1 MSEKEINDLKRRQC
15 VKCQY
20 LSRAGANTDR
30 TAVAQLTCDY
40 IAVHGH
46 TRGCDPRDCVEKG
59 VFKKRKGA
67 RRKRA
72 KCPHSMGDYQRKG
85 FSRGFNACLDT
96 IMEDNHGE

>member
-1 MSEKEINDLKRRQC
+1 MTTVAKNTERKPWKDMSEKEINDLKRRQC

-20 LSRAGANTDR
+20 LYRAGANTDR

-40 IAVHGH
+40 IAVHGR

-72 KCPHSMGDYQRKG
+72 
-85 FSRGFNACLDT
+85 L
-96 IMEDNHGE
+96 

>member
-30 TAVAQLTCDY
+30 TAVALTCDY
-40 IAVHGH
+40 IAVHGRA
-46 TRGCDPRDCVEKG
+46 RGCDPRDCVEKG
-59 VFKKRKGA
+59 VFKKRKGE

-72 KCPHSMGDYQRKG
+72 
-85 FSRGFNACLDT
+85 L
-96 IMEDNHGE
+96 

>member
-1 MSEKEINDLKRRQC
+1 MTTVAKNTERKPWKDMSEKEINDLKRMQC

-30 TAVAQLTCDY
+30 TAAALTCDY

-46 TRGCDPRDCVEKG
+46 SRGCDPRDCVENG

-72 KCPHSMGDYQRKG
+72 
-85 FSRGFNACLDT
+85 L
-96 IMEDNHGE
+96 

>member
-1 MSEKEINDLKRRQC
+1 MTTVAKSTARKPWKDMSEKEVNDLKRRQC

-20 LSRAGANTDR
+20 LSKARVNTDR
-30 TAVAQLTCDY
+30 TVAALTCDY

-72 KCPHSMGDYQRKG
+72 
-85 FSRGFNACLDT
+85 L
-96 IMEDNHGE
+96 

>member
-1 MSEKEINDLKRRQC
+1 MTTVAKSTARKPWGDMSEKEINDLKRSQC

-20 LSRAGANTDR
+20 LSRAGVNMDR
-30 TAVAQLTCDY
+30 TVAAMTCDY

-46 TRGCDPRDCVEKG
+46 TRGCDPRDCIEKG

-72 KCPHSMGDYQRKG
+72 
-85 FSRGFNACLDT
+85 L
-96 IMEDNHGE
+96 

>member
-1 MSEKEINDLKRRQC
+1 MTTVAKSTARKPWRDMSEKEINDLKRRQC

-20 LSRAGANTDR
+20 LSRAGAKTDR
-30 TAVAQLTCDY
+30 TAVALLTCDY

-59 VFKKRKGA
+59 VFKKRKGT

-72 KCPHSMGDYQRKG
+72 
-85 FSRGFNACLDT
+85 L
-96 IMEDNHGE
+96 

>member
-1 MSEKEINDLKRRQC
+1 MPVSFQSRSEP
-15 VKCQY
+15 
-20 LSRAGANTDR
+20 DR

-59 VFKKRKGA
+59 VFKRRKGE

-72 KCPHSMGDYQRKG
+72 
-85 FSRGFNACLDT
+85 L
-96 IMEDNHGE
+96 

>member
-1 MSEKEINDLKRRQC
+1 MTTVAKSTERKLWKDMSEKEINELKRRQC

-30 TAVAQLTCDY
+30 TVAYMTCDY
-40 IAVHGH
+40 IAVHRH

-59 VFKKRKGA
+59 VFKRRKGV

-72 KCPHSMGDYQRKG
+72 
-85 FSRGFNACLDT
+85 L
-96 IMEDNHGE
+96 

>member
-1 MSEKEINDLKRRQC
+1 MTTVAKSTERKPWKDMSEKEINDLKRRQC

-20 LSRAGANTDR
+20 LSRAGVNMDR
-30 TAVAQLTCDY
+30 TVAALTCDY

-46 TRGCDPRDCVEKG
+46 SRGCDPRDCVEKG

-72 KCPHSMGDYQRKG
+72 
-85 FSRGFNACLDT
+85 L
-96 IMEDNHGE
+96 

>member
-1 MSEKEINDLKRRQC
+1 MTTVAKNTARKKWGDMSEKEINDLKRRQC

-20 LSRAGANTDR
+20 LSSAGANPDR
-30 TAVAQLTCDY
+30 TVATLTCDY

-46 TRGCDPRDCVEKG
+46 TRGCDPRDCIEKG

-72 KCPHSMGDYQRKG
+72 
-85 FSRGFNACLDT
+85 L
-96 IMEDNHGE
+96 

>member
-1 MSEKEINDLKRRQC
+1 MSEKEINDLKRRQR

-30 TAVAQLTCDY
+30 TAVAMLTCDY
-40 IAVHGH
+40 IAVHGR

-59 VFKKRKGA
+59 VFKKRKRA

-72 KCPHSMGDYQRKG
+72 
-85 FSRGFNACLDT
+85 L
-96 IMEDNHGE
+96 

>member
-1 MSEKEINDLKRRQC
+1 MSEKEINDSKRRQC

-20 LSRAGANTDR
+20 LSRAGVNMDR
-30 TAVAQLTCDY
+30 TVAALTCDY

-72 KCPHSMGDYQRKG
+72 
-85 FSRGFNACLDT
+85 L
-96 IMEDNHGE
+96 